1 MNTDKENNKN
11 NTNDENITNEEN
23 NKQQIKELGIR
34 NQYLRSNINKM
45 LGIIST
51 YREEIKSNEEII
63 DTLCKHKVVNDYL
76 SYTYDERPQYCK
88 ICNLYK

>member
-1 MNTDKENNKN
+1 MNTDKENN
-11 NTNDENITNEEN
+11 INEEN

-34 NQYLRSNINKM
+34 NQYLRYNIYKM
-45 LGIIST
+45 LGMIST

-63 DTLCKHKVVNDYL
+63 DTLCDHNWVNDYL

-88 ICNLYK
+88 KCNLYK

>member
-1 MNTDKENNKN
+1 MNTDKENN
-11 NTNDENITNEEN
+11 INEEN

-45 LGIIST
+45 LGMIST

-63 DTLCKHKVVNDYL
+63 DTLCEHKWVNDYL

-88 ICNLYK
+88 KCNLYK